1 MTIEIDWKRD
11 ASGRLQE
18 GQEAAVT
25 CHRHLIRDDGKHS
38 PRHTARSR
46 TPR

>member
-11 ASGRLQE
+11 ASGRLRE

-25 CHRHLIRDDGKHS
+25 CHLIADDGKHS